1 MSLLQRSTS
10 RTLHLRSR
18 DPAGETLG
26 RSIAYARPA
35 ARPSANPAA
44 RGGAPVVIQ
53 MEPRQQTATASG
65 PAMPVQSDALLKG
78 NKVVQIMHNGEAYQ
92 LRATRHG
99 KLILTK

>member
-1 MSLLQRSTS
+1 MSLLQRTTS

-26 RSIAYARPA
+26 RSIAYSRPA
-35 ARPSANPAA
+35 RTGVSTPA
-44 RGGAPVVIQ
+44 RGGAPVVIHL
-53 MEPRQQTATASG
+53 EPRQLMTAASG
-65 PAMPVQSDALLKG
+65 PAVPVQSDALLKG

>member
-18 DPAGETLG
+18 DPAGETVS

-35 ARPSANPAA
+35 ARPGVNTVA
-44 RGGAPVVIQ
+44 RGGAPVVIHR
-53 MEPRQQTATASG
+53 ESQQQASATSS
-65 PAMPVQSDALLKG
+65 PAVPVQSDALLKG
-78 NKVVQIMHNGEAYQ
+78 NKVVQIVHNGEAYQ